1 MLPGRVIPVSG
12 VEKMSNLDAQRG
24 SPTGSTISSFPPF
37 FGERRALDCP
47 PLERIDFEA
56 LDGSTLRLHHTS
68 GGTRG
73 PIAVTPGTA
82 MTALT
87 YCVDSVP
94 QNIVEF
100 LVGQAPRLAHHPLLE
115 AHKRPYT

>member
-1 MLPGRVIPVSG
+1 MHPASAP
-12 VEKMSNLDAQRG
+12 
-24 SPTGSTISSFPPF
+24 GSTISSFPPL
-37 FGERRALDCP
+37 FGARRALDCP
-47 PLERIDFEA
+47 PLERIDFKA
-56 LDGSTLRLHHTS
+56 LDGSTLWLHHTS

-73 PIAVTPGTA
+73 PVVMTPGTA

-100 LVGQAPRLAHHPLLE
+100 LVDQGFDIWLLDWRTSPLLE
-115 AHKRPYT
+115 AHK